1 MSIKNLT
8 GSKDFRHSFS
18 DDMESFFYV
27 VLYAASLWLAHD
39 YVMDLGGLME
49 DYFNESRFSFG
60 ATRGGS
66 RKATNLLY
74 NNFVDQFHW
83 SGGILEWFYAILD
96 LLKVAILDRLDCDP
110 EKFAE
115 IWEAN
120 LGKDLPN
127 DDRQMH
133 RMDLPDDVS
142 EEELMFS
149 SDVAS
154 SKPEQS
160 ENELEEDK
168 GEQSEVGESETVS
181 TGSKRS
187 ADVAGPEEDLGN
199 AYKRLRRSVRIA
211 KQVRQA

>member
-8 GSKDFRHSFS
+8 GSKNFRHSFS
-18 DDMESFFYV
+18 DDIESFFYV

-39 YVMDLGGLME
+39 YVRDLGWLM
-49 DYFNESRFSFG
+49 DGYFNESRFSFG

-74 NNFVDQFHW
+74 NNFVNEFHW
-83 SGGILEWFYAILD
+83 SGGILEWFLAILA
-96 LLKVAILDRLDCDP
+96 LLKVAIVDGPDCNP

-115 IWEAN
+115 IWEAI
-120 LGKDLPN
+120 LEKDLPN
-127 DDRQMH
+127 DDRQVH

-142 EEELMFS
+142 EEEELMFS

-160 ENELEEDK
+160 ENEEDER
-168 GEQSEVGESETVS
+168 EQSESEQSERVS

-187 ADVAGPEEDLGN
+187 ADMAVLEEDLGN
-199 AYKRLRRSVRIA
+199 TNKRLRRSLRIA
-211 KQVRQA
+211 KQVRQG